1 MKRYRS
7 VSPPRRKI
15 QLQPRSPIKIKS
27 SRQNRFKRK
36 SLKKVKKK
44 YNQYKKIS
52 NYKIEDSNSDYE
64 LSDSEISETEEKLEI
79 KRQNGRKM
87 FFFIITFIVL
97 NTIYN
102 KICNLFV

>member
-7 VSPPRRKI
+7 VSPPRRNN
-15 QLQPRSPIKIKS
+15 IKITLPQRKIKL

-36 SLKKVKKK
+36 PKKKVKYK
-44 YNQYKKIS
+44 YKKIS
-52 NYKIEDSNSDYE
+52 NDET
-64 LSDSEISETEEKLEI
+64 SDSEISDPEISETEEELLI
-79 KRQNGRKM
+79 KRQNGRKIL
-87 FFFIITFIVL
+87 FFIIIFIVL